1 MLLCEDIISRR
12 NIDRGLKIV
21 LDTGNVS
28 TYPKVCGQ
36 ATAEFSVLSNAV
48 RSIQKVIQHKDCRR
62 ALVQLQEGEK
72 NKLNLTAA
80 LHLEL
85 VRRQAEDDERIQ
97 PLLDESIRSLR
108 SQITKSVESINESI
122 DELRINLM
130 DL

>member
-1 MLLCEDIISRR
+1 M
-12 NIDRGLKIV
+12 
-21 LDTGNVS
+21 T
-28 TYPKVCGQ
+28 TYPKACGQ

-48 RSIQKVIQHKDCRR
+48 RSIQNVIQDRSCKR

-97 PLLDESIRSLR
+97 QLLDESIKSLR
-108 SQITKSVESINESI
+108 SQITKEVESINESI